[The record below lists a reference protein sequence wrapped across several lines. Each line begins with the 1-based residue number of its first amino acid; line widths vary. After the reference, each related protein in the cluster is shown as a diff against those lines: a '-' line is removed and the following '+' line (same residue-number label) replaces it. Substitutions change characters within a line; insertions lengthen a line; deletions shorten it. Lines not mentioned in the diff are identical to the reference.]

1 MIYGSNVLRA
11 PRCCVGLT
19 RAARVAV
26 TARCPCRRSGPSA
39 ILHARVRA
47 PGARL
52 TWSPRAHFP
61 CRAAPP
67 AIRGCATPSR
77 FKADLCRCITEHFCS
92 FAFDRR
98 ASRRHAIAM
107 QRLDLLISSIA
118 PLSHDAPSR
127 DIAFQSRRPA
137 NLGGAM
143 PSPFHASLCLRQALL
158 IKATPSQPE
167 SFHRRCMPRL
177 CFAITEQCVTLP
189 SPLVA

>member
-1 MIYGSNVLRA
+1 MLRGSYACGSPN
-11 PRCCVGLT
+11 
-19 RAARVAV
+19 V
-26 TARCPCRRSGPSA
+26 TARCPVRRPAPPPSCMPASGLPAHASLESTCALSLPSCA
-39 ILHARVRA
+39 
-47 PGARL
+47 
-52 TWSPRAHFP
+52 
-61 CRAAPP
+61 P

-77 FKADLCRCITEHFCS
+77 FKAYLCRCITEHCCS

-98 ASRRHAIAM
+98 ASRRHAIAEHCLGS
-107 QRLDLLISSIA
+107 QV
-118 PLSHDAPSR
+118 LSVAYAAMLCFSLALSRGATPSR

-137 NLGGAM
+137 NLGGAL
-143 PSPFHASLCLRQALL
+143 PSPCHASLCLRQATL